1 VQGASPEDGE
11 VYAKMARD
19 QLDTAKA
26 YGKDGGGGA
35 LSSCA
40 NRRQQRV
47 RADLMLC
54 VLYDMLGRYD
64 KSDECLDAGF
74 EGVAE
79 SSTHLHD
86 VLDLLLASKQE
97 RDWCGSP
104 GAGHQHHRHHPHHHH
119 HHHHHHHDHHQH
131 HHQASAGG
139 GGAAGRGSGA
149 VVSSVG
155 IGTPRQ
161 QTPMLITEGNA
172 LSLLNRLSWDTLRR
186 FTKLPFAAASR
197 GGHGGSSCQAL
208 AEWRS
213 GEGWYGTLV
222 KAHSHLCA
230 DLNDDVRALPRCP
243 LAVGMLKSKLSWLHS
258 CLGRTTAAAD
268 KSQVM
273 LALLEPFPGAGR
285 WSLWRHPLHLAACHL
300 AIAGRPGA
308 YEKLRRTFNAFLRP
322 GMFELP
328 GFESFHTITRLCHSC
343 SPTVSLLVKAYM
355 PHLEPLLS
363 TPPIAHNN
371 SDNSSGGSG
380 SNAAAAVSNP
390 PQQQPSG
397 NNMAGENAAPA
408 AADMSPAA
416 CPSARWPAAR
426 EHEGAAAAAAA
437 AARAEG
443 PPAPLGF
450 NAVSSPLSVQNS
462 GELKSNTGADGYVAG
477 GDRGAAENGGGFP
490 GEGELVGG
498 GGSDGGASGH
508 SPAGVPG
515 GAGSNHVGMFGPGTR
530 VMDRNLSFQD
540 YQSLMEMLA
549 VDQQLNASLA
559 TPLDP
564 IDDLLA

>member
-1 VQGASPEDGE
+1 GGRS
-11 VYAKMARD
+11 
-19 QLDTAKA
+19 
-26 YGKDGGGGA
+26 GGGG
-35 LSSCA
+35 
-40 NRRQQRV
+40 
-47 RADLMLC
+47 
-54 VLYDMLGRYD
+54 
-64 KSDECLDAGF
+64 
-74 EGVAE
+74 
-79 SSTHLHD
+79 T
-86 VLDLLLASKQE
+86 
-97 RDWCGSP
+97 
-104 GAGHQHHRHHPHHHH
+104 
-119 HHHHHHHDHHQH
+119 
-131 HHQASAGG
+131 
-139 GGAAGRGSGA
+139 

-243 LAVGMLKSKLSWLHS
+243 LAVGLLKSKLSWLHS

-328 GFESFHTITRLCHSC
+328 PFESFHKLTQLCHSC
-343 SPTVSLLVKAYM
+343 SPTVTLLVKAYM

-363 TPPIAHNN
+363 PPPAPPSSPANN
-371 SDNSSGGSG
+371 ANANANANSATGGGGGGGISSQDMDSDSSSNNNNNHRNSGGGGGGGGERSAAPGGRHLPGGGAGGDSSSSSGSG
-380 SNAAAAVSNP
+380 SDREMASRSHTPPGGSTGRSSSSNSSSGWIAA
-390 PQQQPSG
+390 G
-397 NNMAGENAAPA
+397 
-408 AADMSPAA
+408 
-416 CPSARWPAAR
+416 R
-426 EHEGAAAAAAA
+426 EHEAGSSQTAMAAAAAAA
-437 AARAEG
+437 AERAGAAEARASRHG
-443 PPAPLGF
+443 RP
-450 NAVSSPLSVQNS
+450 SSPAAGFHPSASALS
-462 GELKSNTGADGYVAG
+462 LSNLVAG
-477 GDRGAAENGGGFP
+477 GGAGAEGYAACGAPGGPGDGGERVAMVSKEGGGGF
-490 GEGELVGG
+490 
-498 GGSDGGASGH
+498 
-508 SPAGVPG
+508 AGVG
-515 GAGSNHVGMFGPGTR
+515 DG
-530 VMDRNLSFQD
+530 
-540 YQSLMEMLA
+540 
-549 VDQQLNASLA
+549 
-559 TPLDP
+559 
-564 IDDLLA
+564 